1 MSHKM
6 SNLTKHITIILVGIL
21 LVFTTSI
28 KHYAQ
33 DAEFTQF
40 YANPLYLNPAFAG
53 TSKCPRFNI
62 NYRNQWPGLSATFI
76 TTSASYDQYVPALS
90 GGLGIMVVS
99 DKEAQ
104 TLSTTRVSG
113 IYAYQLK
120 VNRKF
125 SVRAGLEAT
134 FFQKSLDWS
143 KLTFGDMIDS
153 RRGFVFDSGDV
164 PRGGSKSGM
173 DFSAGVIG
181 FSEHYFFGFAAHHI
195 TQPDESLIKGKSPIP
210 IKITGH
216 AGAVIP
222 LSDSKSKLKKD
233 KGLTISPNILF
244 RKQGPSTQLN
254 MGLYVSKGPLV
265 GGVWYRNSDA
275 FIISL
280 GIHAKQMKIG
290 YSYDATISKLSL
302 ASGGAHEI
310 SLSYVM
316 KCKTKKRTFRTVTCP
331 VF

>member
-1 MSHKM
+1 M
-6 SNLTKHITIILVGIL
+6 SNLIKYFI
-21 LVFTTSI
+21 VFIYSI
-28 KHYAQ
+28 VIAVNLNSVKAQ

-53 TSKCPRFNI
+53 TNKCPRINI

-76 TTSASYDQYVPALS
+76 TTSASYDQYVPSIS
-90 GGLGIMVVS
+90 GGLGLMVVN
-99 DKEAQ
+99 DQEAK

-120 VNRKF
+120 INRKF
-125 SVRAGLEAT
+125 SLRAGLEAT

-153 RRGFVFDSGDV
+153 RRGFVYDSGDI
-164 PRGGSKSGM
+164 PRGGSRSGM

-195 TQPDESLIKGKSPIP
+195 NQPDESLIKGSSPIP
-210 IKITGH
+210 IKLTGH

-222 LSDSKSKLKKD
+222 LSGSSSKYSKD
-233 KGLTISPNILF
+233 DGLTISPNILF
-244 RKQGPSTQLN
+244 RSQGPSNQLN
-254 MGLYVSKGPLV
+254 MGMYVNKGPLV
-265 GGVWYRNSDA
+265 GGIWYRNSDA
-275 FIISL
+275 FIILL
-280 GIHAKQMKIG
+280 GIQANQIKIG

-302 ASGGAHEI
+302 ASGGAHEV
-310 SLSYVM
+310 SLNYSF
-316 KCKTKKRTFRTVTCP
+316 KCRPKKRTFRSVTCP
-331 VF
+331 EF

>member
-1 MSHKM
+1 M
-6 SNLTKHITIILVGIL
+6 SNLTKIFIIFICSFFLVVNINTIE
-21 LVFTTSI
+21 
-28 KHYAQ
+28 AQ

-53 TSKCPRFNI
+53 TNKCPRINI

-76 TTSASYDQYVPALS
+76 TTSASYDQYVPSIS
-90 GGLGIMVVS
+90 GGLGLMIVN
-99 DKEAQ
+99 DQEAK

-113 IYAYQLK
+113 VYAYQLK
-120 VNRKF
+120 INRKF
-125 SVRAGLEAT
+125 SLRAGLEAT

-153 RRGFVFDSGDV
+153 RRGFVFDSGDI
-164 PRGGSKSGM
+164 PRGGTRSGM

-195 TQPDESLIKGKSPIP
+195 NQPDESLIKGSSPIP
-210 IKITGH
+210 IKLTGH

-222 LSDSKSKLKKD
+222 LSGTSSKYSKD
-233 KGLTISPNILF
+233 DGLSISPNILF
-244 RKQGPSTQLN
+244 RSQGPSNQLN
-254 MGLYVSKGPLV
+254 MGMYVNKGPLV

-275 FIISL
+275 FIILL
-280 GIHAKQMKIG
+280 GIQANQVKIG

-302 ASGGAHEI
+302 ASGGAHEV
-310 SLSYVM
+310 SMNYTF
-316 KCKTKKRTFRTVTCP
+316 KCRPKKRTFRSVTCP
-331 VF
+331 EF

>member
-1 MSHKM
+1 MSY
-6 SNLTKHITIILVGIL
+6 LIKHIPTLIFSSFL
-21 LVFTTSI
+21 LLLSSNYI
-28 KHYAQ
+28 NAQ

-53 TSKCPRFNI
+53 TNKCPRINL

-76 TTSASYDQYVPALS
+76 TTSASYDQYVPSIS
-90 GGLGIMVVS
+90 GGLGLMVVT
-99 DKEAQ
+99 DREAK

-120 VNRKF
+120 INRKF
-125 SVRAGLEAT
+125 SLRAGLEAT

-153 RRGFVFDSGDV
+153 RRGFVYDSGDI
-164 PRGGSKSGM
+164 PRGGTRSGM

-195 TQPDESLIKGKSPIP
+195 NQPDESLIKGRSPIP

-222 LSDSKSKLKKD
+222 LSGSSSKYSKD
-233 KGLTISPNILF
+233 EGLSISPNILF
-244 RKQGPSTQLN
+244 RSQGPSNQLN
-254 MGLYVSKGPLV
+254 MGVYVNKGPLV
-265 GGVWYRNSDA
+265 GGVWYRNADA
-275 FIISL
+275 FIILL
-280 GIHAKQMKIG
+280 GIHANQVKIG
-290 YSYDATISKLSL
+290 YSYDATVSKLSL
-302 ASGGAHEI
+302 ASGGAHEV
-310 SLSYVM
+310 SLNYTF
-316 KCKTKKRTFRTVTCP
+316 KCRPKKRTFRSVTCP
-331 VF
+331 EF

>member
-1 MSHKM
+1 M
-6 SNLTKHITIILVGIL
+6 NTLNYNIAYIFLGIFL
-21 LVFTTSI
+21 YFGVLDQS
-28 KHYAQ
+28 YAQ

-53 TSKCPRFNI
+53 TNKCPRINI
-62 NYRNQWPGLSATFI
+62 NYRNQWPGLSATFV
-76 TTSASYDQYVPALS
+76 TTSASYDQYVPSIS
-90 GGLGIMVVS
+90 GGLGLMVVS
-99 DKEAQ
+99 DREAQ

-125 SVRAGLEAT
+125 SLRAGLEAT

-164 PRGGSKSGM
+164 PRGGSRSGM
-173 DFSAGVIG
+173 DFSAGLIG
-181 FSEHYFFGFAAHHI
+181 FSEHYFFGLSAHHI
-195 TQPDESLIKGKSPIP
+195 NQPDESLIKGNSPIP

-222 LSDSKSKLKKD
+222 ISKSGSKYSKD
-233 KGLTISPNILF
+233 EGLSLSPNILY
-244 RKQGPSTQLN
+244 RKQGPSSQLN
-254 MGLYVSKGPLV
+254 MGLYAKKGPLV

-275 FIISL
+275 FIILL
-280 GIHAKQMKIG
+280 GIHAKQVKIG

-302 ASGGAHEI
+302 ASGGAHEV
-310 SLSYVM
+310 SLNYTF
-316 KCKTKKRTFRTVTCP
+316 KCRTKKRTFRSVTCP
-331 VF
+331 EF

>member
-1 MSHKM
+1 M
-6 SNLTKHITIILVGIL
+6 SNLTKYFIIFIFSFL
-21 LVFTTSI
+21 LATNINDI
-28 KHYAQ
+28 KAQ

-53 TSKCPRFNI
+53 TNKCPRLNI

-76 TTSASYDQYVPALS
+76 TTSASYDQYVPAIS
-90 GGLGIMVVS
+90 GGLGLMVVN
-99 DKEAQ
+99 DQQAK

-120 VNRKF
+120 INRKF
-125 SVRAGLEAT
+125 SLRAGLKAT

-153 RRGFVFDSGDV
+153 RRGFVYDSGDI
-164 PRGGSKSGM
+164 PRGGTRSGM
-173 DFSAGVIG
+173 DFSAGILG
-181 FSEHYFFGFAAHHI
+181 FSKHYFFGFAADHI
-195 TQPDESLIKGKSPIP
+195 NQPDESLIQGKSPIP

-222 LSDSKSKLKKD
+222 LSGSSSKYSKGD
-233 KGLTISPNILF
+233 GLSISPNILF
-244 RKQGPSTQLN
+244 RSQGTTNQLN
-254 MGLYVSKGPLV
+254 MGLYVNKGPLV

-275 FIISL
+275 FIIL
-280 GIHAKQMKIG
+280 IGIQANQIKIG

-302 ASGGAHEI
+302 ASGGAHEV
-310 SLSYVM
+310 SMNYTF
-316 KCKTKKRTFRTVTCP
+316 KCRSKKRSFRSITCP
-331 VF
+331 EF

>member
-1 MSHKM
+1 M
-6 SNLTKHITIILVGIL
+6 SNLTKIFIIFICSFFLVVNINTI
-21 LVFTTSI
+21 
-28 KHYAQ
+28 KAQ

-53 TSKCPRFNI
+53 TNKCPRINI

-76 TTSASYDQYVPALS
+76 TTSASYDQYVPSIS
-90 GGLGIMVVS
+90 GGLGLMIVN
-99 DKEAQ
+99 DQEAK

-113 IYAYQLK
+113 VYAYQLK
-120 VNRKF
+120 INRKF
-125 SVRAGLEAT
+125 SLRAGLEAT

-153 RRGFVFDSGDV
+153 RRGFVFDSGDI
-164 PRGGSKSGM
+164 PRGGTRSGM

-195 TQPDESLIKGKSPIP
+195 NQPDESLIKGSSPIP
-210 IKITGH
+210 IKLTGH

-222 LSDSKSKLKKD
+222 LSGSSSKYSKD
-233 KGLTISPNILF
+233 EGLSISPNILF
-244 RKQGPSTQLN
+244 RSQGPSNQLN
-254 MGLYVSKGPLV
+254 MGMYVNKGPLV

-275 FIISL
+275 FIILL
-280 GIHAKQMKIG
+280 GIQANQVKIG

-302 ASGGAHEI
+302 ASGGAHEV
-310 SLSYVM
+310 SMNYTF
-316 KCKTKKRTFRTVTCP
+316 KCRPKKRTFRSVTCP
-331 VF
+331 EF

>member
-1 MSHKM
+1 M
-6 SNLTKHITIILVGIL
+6 SNLTKIFIIFICSFFLVVNINTIE
-21 LVFTTSI
+21 
-28 KHYAQ
+28 AQ

-53 TSKCPRFNI
+53 TNKCPRINI

-76 TTSASYDQYVPALS
+76 TTSASYDQYVPSIS
-90 GGLGIMVVS
+90 GGLGLMIVN
-99 DKEAQ
+99 DQEAK

-113 IYAYQLK
+113 VYAYQLK
-120 VNRKF
+120 INRKF
-125 SVRAGLEAT
+125 SLRAGLEAT

-153 RRGFVFDSGDV
+153 RRGFVFDSGDI
-164 PRGGSKSGM
+164 PRGGTRSGM

-195 TQPDESLIKGKSPIP
+195 NQPDESLIKGSSPIP
-210 IKITGH
+210 IKLTGH

-222 LSDSKSKLKKD
+222 LSGTSSKYSKD
-233 KGLTISPNILF
+233 DGLSISPNILF
-244 RKQGPSTQLN
+244 RSQGPSNQLN
-254 MGLYVSKGPLV
+254 MGMYVNKGPLV

-275 FIISL
+275 FIILL
-280 GIHAKQMKIG
+280 GIQANQVKIG

-302 ASGGAHEI
+302 ASGGAHEV
-310 SLSYVM
+310 SMNYTF
-316 KCKTKKRTFRTVTCP
+316 KCRPKKRTFPSVTCP
-331 VF
+331 EF